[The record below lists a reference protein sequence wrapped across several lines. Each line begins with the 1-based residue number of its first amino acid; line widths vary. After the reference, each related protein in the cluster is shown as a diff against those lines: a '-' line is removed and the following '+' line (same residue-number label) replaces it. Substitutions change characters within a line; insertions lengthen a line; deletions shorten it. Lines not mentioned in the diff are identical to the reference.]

1 MNYRK
6 IYENIIERAKIVNVS
21 KKEGIYYEKHHIRP
35 KSIGGTDKDENIVI
49 LTAREHFIAHWVL
62 CRLYPKNDKLL
73 CAWNRMT
80 SGNYNNGERYNSH
93 AYEYAR
99 NLFVKYLKR
108 TCLVIDKEGNII
120 RVNKTD
126 PLIGTEFIKWIQPIE
141 FGRIYIHNEKINKR
155 VKKEQLEEYLN
166 NGWKLG
172 DLPKRKHDFV
182 TGFKT
187 INNTHEIKKVP
198 KIELQKYLNEGW
210 KLGAIKS
217 STKNTTWIN
226 NGIENK
232 MVVDDILNSYMKK
245 GWVRGIIRKNNETRI
260 HVNNGKKE
268 YRIPLSKLSEY
279 EQNGWTKGRITKPCA
294 DMAWMYNEKLKQRKR
309 ILNHLV
315 KENLKDDWQL
325 GFKKVFS

>member
-1 MNYRK
+1 M
-6 IYENIIERAKIVNVS
+6 
-21 KKEGIYYEKHHIRP
+21 
-35 KSIGGTDKDENIVI
+35 
-49 LTAREHFIAHWVL
+49 
-62 CRLYPKNDKLL
+62 
-73 CAWNRMT
+73 
-80 SGNYNNGERYNSH
+80 
-93 AYEYAR
+93 
-99 NLFVKYLKR
+99 
-108 TCLVIDKEGNII
+108 
-120 RVNKTD
+120 
-126 PLIGTEFIKWIQPIE
+126 
-141 FGRIYIHNEKINKR
+141 
-155 VKKEQLEEYLN
+155 
-166 NGWKLG
+166 
-172 DLPKRKHDFV
+172 
-182 TGFKT
+182 
-187 INNTHEIKKVP
+187 
-198 KIELQKYLNEGW
+198 NEGW

-315 KENLKDDWQL
+315 KENLKVKLSSIKQGPAL
-325 GFKKVFS
+325 IILLIG